1 MAATVF
7 KRSHGF
13 YYVRLFS
20 TQQEIWLSLRTKNRM
35 QAKLRAAVLH
45 GRLASATFT

>member
-13 YYVRLFS
+13 YYLRLFS

-35 QAKLRAAVLH
+35 QASSVRLSSMAVWHPLH
-45 GRLASATFT
+45 FT